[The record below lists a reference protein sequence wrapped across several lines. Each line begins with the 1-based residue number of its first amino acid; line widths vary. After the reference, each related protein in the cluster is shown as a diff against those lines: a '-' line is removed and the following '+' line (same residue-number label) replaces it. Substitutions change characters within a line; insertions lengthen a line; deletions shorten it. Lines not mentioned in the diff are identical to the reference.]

1 MTLPDERYR
10 ALLEGMKLIQ
20 DLSSPSVTP
29 RVPKDVRE
37 RVRWVLRHYPSA
49 YDMRQIAVQA
59 TDILSTTGFNGK
71 EIE

>member
-37 RVRWVLRHYPSA
+37 RARWALRHYPSHWE
-49 YDMRQIAVQA
+49 MERIAQQA
-59 TDILSTTGFNGK
+59 TDLLDTKDYYGK
-71 EIE
+71 EIK